1 MQVVS
6 DPRVYQQACASAR
19 EKGGG
24 VALVPTMGA
33 LHDGHMALVAAARA
47 RADFVCVSIFVNP
60 SQFGPHED
68 LARYPRAMEAD
79 GARCEAAGVALVFS
93 PTREDMYPEGGETRL
108 VVGETAAA
116 LCGASRPGHFD
127 GVATIVSKLLVLTG
141 SCVAVFGRKDYQQWR
156 VINRLV
162 ADLFLPVQLVG
173 VPTVREADGLA
184 LSSRNRYL
192 SSEARNRALSLSR
205 ALSQA
210 VRRFDDGERRAGI
223 LRQEAEAMVAREM
236 DELDYV
242 ALCDTD
248 TVQPIL
254 DDAIVPSRVLLAV
267 AARIGGTR
275 LIDNVVLG
283 EDGAPSQQEQ
293 DSAMASEQ

>member
-19 EKGGG
+19 EQGDG

-33 LHDGHMALVAAARA
+33 MHDGHMALVATARA
-47 RADFVCVSIFVNP
+47 RAEFVSVSIFVNP
-60 SQFGPHED
+60 TQFGPHED
-68 LARYPRAMEAD
+68 LDRYPRTMEAD
-79 GARCEAAGVALVFS
+79 CARCEASGVDFVFS
-93 PTREDMYPEGGETRL
+93 PERDAMYPEGDETRL

-127 GVATIVSKLLVLTG
+127 GVATIVSKLLVLAG
-141 SCVAVFGRKDYQQWR
+141 PCVAVFGRKDYQQWR

-162 ADLFLPVQLVG
+162 ADLFLPVQLVA

-184 LSSRNRYL
+184 LSSRNCHL
-192 SSEARNRALSLSR
+192 SPEDRTRALSLSR
-205 ALSQA
+205 ALSHA
-210 VRRFDDGERRAGI
+210 VRRFDDGERRARI

-236 DELDYV
+236 DALDYV
-242 ALCDTD
+242 ALCDAD
-248 TVQPIL
+248 TVRPIP
-254 DDAIVPSRVLLAV
+254 DDALVPSRVLLAL
-267 AARIGGTR
+267 AARIGDTR

-283 EDGAPSQQEQ
+283 EDRAPSVQE
-293 DSAMASEQ
+293 